1 MIRQR
6 LHLVGTY
13 GLNPSRLLRNLCW
26 WLSAAESEARHVFVL
41 GAPRSGTTLL
51 ENIIAAHPD
60 NVSLRRETG
69 LFTKADVFR
78 DGLCFPPLLDEY
90 SVDYLRSESSD
101 IVSFFDKVAEA
112 ACSEAGSS
120 RFVEKTPQHVLR
132 LRWLV
137 DHFPQSNFVHLY
149 RDGRDC
155 YVSARSTNVPQNTSV
170 IRFAWYWKR
179 CVESRLSIG
188 EDERITDVR
197 YEELVEEPRKITRK
211 IMGCLGQSFVPKQLD
226 PDIRSND
233 PRSDQEVHSGLS
245 EAVHS
250 RSVER
255 WRSDLDRIEG
265 FMFEKI
271 AGRQLATLGYPLS
284 E

>member
-13 GLNPSRLLRNLCW
+13 GLNPICLLRNLRW
-26 WLSAAESEARHVFVL
+26 WLGAAESEARHVFVL

-51 ENIIAAHPD
+51 ENIVAVHPD
-60 NVSLRRETG
+60 NVSLQRETG
-69 LFTKADVFR
+69 FFTKADMFR

-132 LRWLV
+132 LPWLV
-137 DHFPQSNFVHLY
+137 DHFPQSQFVHLY

-155 YVSARSTNVPQNTSV
+155 YASARSTNVPQRTNV

-179 CVESRLSIG
+179 CVERRLSIG
-188 EDERITDVR
+188 GDERITDVR
-197 YEELVEEPRKITRK
+197 YEELVEKPRQVTRK
-211 IMGCLGQSFVPKQLD
+211 LMGFLGQSFVPEQLD
-226 PDIRSND
+226 TEIRSKD
-233 PRSDQEVHSGLS
+233 PRSGRDVHSGLS
-245 EAVHS
+245 EPVHS

-255 WRSDLDRIEG
+255 WRNELNRMEQ
-265 FMFEKI
+265 FVFERI

-284 E
+284 A